1 MIRNSKRS
9 IRLLS
14 WRTLRWAIAIPSL
27 PLVWWACTSHPLAQP
42 TPAPEQQ
49 TDIYISVS
57 PTRLLDLVFMVDN
70 SPSMAP
76 KVTKMNAQFPKL
88 IAALKDPNDG
98 TLPDL
103 RVAIIDSDLGTGGA
117 YQTSSCGPKTLPDG
131 TNSPYGDMGR
141 FQMINASSC
150 GVTNAN
156 ATYLSYTKGAPD
168 NFTGDINTV
177 FACLASNLG
186 TLGCGEEHQLQAF
199 EFALVAGGLGAI
211 NDKQHEMLRPNA
223 YLGLV
228 FLTDEDDCSA
238 APYDGMFG
246 DKTELRNESAS
257 LRCYTRSH
265 TCNGKNL
272 AESPPGYPT
281 DKPFTS
287 PLSACSARMNDTCDF
302 SLNNPSDPNS
312 GPKTDT
318 SQPTPQCSP
327 LKDIKALAAEIK
339 GLKEDPENQILVAGI
354 FGWPLSDADM
364 KSAVY
369 KIDQIPN
376 PNAADTAHPTVFDSW
391 PICYDPTKKP
401 ADPNTFDKDAAGVGA
416 TAGLRNAAFVDE
428 FGANGLKFSICQT
441 DFAASMKLIGD
452 TIAKKLQNLCVNYK
466 LWTNPDPNSPNFG
479 KPSCRVAY
487 RKPVIDPAHPTVVTY
502 EEDPV
507 GLQQCDPSYTSA
519 NPPPDTDC
527 WRLDTD
533 KVKCPD
539 AYNGQIIN
547 VLRTKAEINK
557 GPLDAGTKVGMQC
570 RTCTDFLT
578 PNPQTGVLEPLPG
591 C

>member
-1 MIRNSKRS
+1 MIRNTKRS

-76 KVTKMNAQFPKL
+76 KVTKLNAQFPKL

-117 YQTSSCGPKTLPDG
+117 YQTSSCGPKTLPAPDDPSG
-131 TNSPYGDMGR
+131 QISSPYGDMGR
-141 FQMINASSC
+141 FQMIGATDC
-150 GVTNAN
+150 GVTNPN
-156 ATYLSYTKGAPD
+156 ATYLEYLRGTPG
-168 NFTGDINTV
+168 NFKGDINTV
-177 FACLASNLG
+177 FACLAGNLG

-199 EFALVAGGLGAI
+199 EFALVAGGLGKI
-211 NDKQHEMLRPNA
+211 NDDQHKMLRGNA

-238 APYDGMFG
+238 APNDGMFG
-246 DKTELRNESAS
+246 DKPELRNESAS
-257 LRCYTRSH
+257 LRCYSRSH
-265 TCNGKNL
+265 ICNGKNL
-272 AESPPGYPT
+272 ADSPPGYPT

-287 PLSACSARMNDTCDF
+287 PLSACSARTDSCTL
-302 SLNNPSDPNS
+302 LNPVPD
-312 GPKTDT
+312 DA
-318 SQPTPQCSP
+318 QPTQCSP
-327 LKDIKALAAEIK
+327 LKDIHALAQEIK
-339 GLKEDPENQILVAGI
+339 GLKEDPDNQILVAGI

-364 KSAVY
+364 KNAVY

-391 PICYDPTKKP
+391 PICYDPAHKP
-401 ADPNTFDKDAAGVGA
+401 ADPNTFDKDAAGIGA
-416 TAGLRNAAFVDE
+416 TAGLRNAAFIDE
-428 FGANGLKFSICQT
+428 FGPNGLKFSICQT
-441 DFAASMKLIGD
+441 DFAASMKVIGD
-452 TIAKKLQNLCVNYK
+452 AIAKHLQNLCVDYK
-466 LWTNPDPNSPNFG
+466 LWTDPDPNSPNYK

-487 RKPVIDPAHPTVVTY
+487 RNVVIDPNNPSAVTY
-502 EEDPV
+502 TEDPT
-507 GLQQCDPSYTSA
+507 GMPQCDPGATSD
-519 NPPPDTDC
+519 NISKDC

-533 KVKCPD
+533 KNKCPD
-539 AYNGQIIN
+539 AYNGQVIT
-547 VLRTKAEINK
+547 VVRTRESLTKE
-557 GPLDAGTKVGMQC
+557 PQLPAGTKVGMQC
-570 RTCTDFLT
+570 RTCTDFMT
-578 PNPQTGVLEPLPG
+578 PDPDPNSPTFGQKIPLPG